1 MCSKPATF
9 HRILER
15 NPVPAFKRAFRL
27 IRTTIALGLLLTF
40 FCGQSFALNPDDR
53 PADYSV
59 AHWDTENGLPHNSI
73 RQLFQSSDGYLWIG
87 TQAGLA
93 RFDGLNFTVFNRNNT
108 PAFTNSLITSL
119 AETPDG
125 SLWIGTAQDLVRYS
139 GGVFT
144 SYTQADGLKDRTI
157 NTLCVA
163 PDGSL
168 WIGGQSGV
176 TRWIGGKFLNDID
189 TSGHSTR
196 GMRNITLLDKNQMW
210 LGIGSEALRF
220 QNGKLTA
227 FSREQGLPDRQIQT
241 INEGPGGTIL
251 AVSQDGLF
259 RLENGRFSPLVQNAA
274 LSSPRISRTL
284 LDRAGNL
291 WIGTA
296 TGLDRY
302 HDGKVVP
309 YSDKFGRKLGV
320 VDALLEDREGCV
332 WAGTSEGLYR
342 LTDRRALSLTES
354 DGVPGSLVLAL
365 KESSDGSLWV
375 SSWGSGVVQF
385 KNGKITHYTVGA
397 PLSHETVTA
406 IYEAPGGVMW
416 FGNRGSSLDRLEN
429 GKVTT
434 FVYQSGVATS
444 RPVTAII
451 GDDHGTL
458 LLGIG
463 SRGLFTFR
471 DGAIIPVPEAR
482 ALSSATIWTFHR
494 SHDGRLF
501 MGTNAGLYERKT
513 DRTWEL
519 VPFPSLSPPLSVHD
533 ILETDGG
540 YWLATEGL
548 GLVRWQHGNVHT
560 YDAHRGMVDDTLF
573 TVLDDGEDSLWVSSA
588 RGLARVAK
596 KDLDAVDQGRA
607 TTVNCMTFGRSDGLA
622 SGSSSGNGNPGAIL
636 LKDGRILTATDK
648 GVAVTDPRRLR
659 LNKQPPTV
667 IVESVIADTRSMP
680 AAAAIV
686 LPAGTSRLEIRY
698 TALSLMAPQRLR
710 FRYQLEGADPQWI
723 EAASERRAYYT
734 NLSPGNYTFRVTA
747 SNSDGVWSETGAS
760 AKITVQPYFY
770 ETTGFRGVCIA
781 ALIAAVFLL
790 FWLRG
795 RNLKIKQ
802 LALQHANEELDQRV
816 RDRSAELFQSHGE
829 LQQREQLFRL
839 IFEHAPVGISWK
851 RADLGDCYHFNATF
865 RRILDLPSLTLPDFS
880 LLTGMLHPEDAP
892 RQAELAKRIESGQTN
907 AYTLEQRYLR
917 PDGEVVWGM
926 LSVAVIRDQQG
937 RVTQDIGILEDI
949 TARKKAERELAETYK
964 NLVEVSRTAGMAEV
978 ATGVLHNV
986 GNVLNSLNVSATVIG
1001 DGLRHSKVES
1011 FAKLSALIQEH
1022 STDLAAYLITD
1033 PKGRRIPEYV
1043 DSLASH
1049 FAAEQKRLIAET
1061 SALQQNVEHIKEIVA
1076 MQQTYATRISLS
1088 EALDPVTLMDDALR
1102 INSTG
1107 LARHNVRVARE
1118 FKDTGQLLGE
1128 KAKVIQILLNLIG
1141 NAKDACV
1148 SGGAPERLITLGI
1161 ERGDSGQV
1169 RLTVT
1174 DSGIGIAPEN
1184 LIQIFAHGFTT
1195 KPHGHGFGLHSAA
1208 NAAKEMNGALTVR
1221 SKGIGS
1227 GATFMLE
1234 LPSFSVAAT
1243 TANAAA

>member
-1 MCSKPATF
+1 MLTYIPEHAS
-9 HRILER
+9 
-15 NPVPAFKRAFRL
+15 VPGTNRRFSREWRGL
-27 IRTTIALGLLLTF
+27 ALGLLAA
-40 FCGQSFALNPDDR
+40 FCWGQSFALNPEDK

-59 AHWDTENGLPHNSI
+59 AHWDSENGLPHNSI
-73 RQLFQSSDGYLWIG
+73 KQLCQTKDGYLWIG

-93 RFDGLNFTVFNRNNT
+93 RFDGLNFTVFNRHNT
-108 PAFTNSLITSL
+108 PAFDSSQITSL
-119 AETPDG
+119 AETGDG
-125 SLWIGTAQDLVRYS
+125 SLWIGTSDGLVRYHAGTFS
-139 GGVFT
+139 A
-144 SYTQADGLKDRTI
+144 YTRADGVKDRTI
-157 NTLCVA
+157 NSLCVA
-163 PDGSL
+163 PDGTL
-168 WIGGQSGV
+168 WIGGHNGV
-176 TRWIGGKFLNDID
+176 TRWVNGKFVNDVG
-189 TSGHSTR
+189 TSGHSTL
-196 GMRNITLLDKNQMW
+196 GMRNITVVGKNQVW
-210 LGIGSEALRF
+210 LGVGTEALRF
-220 QNGKLTA
+220 QNGIMTA
-227 FSREQGLPDRQIQT
+227 FGREQGLPDQQIQT
-241 INEGPGGTIL
+241 ISAGPDGSIL
-251 AVSQDGLF
+251 AVTQNGLF
-259 RLENGRFSPLVQNAA
+259 QLKENRFAPLEQNTA
-274 LSSPRISRTL
+274 LSSQRISRTL
-284 LDRAGNL
+284 LDHAGNL

-296 TGLDRY
+296 SGLDRCY
-302 HDGKVVP
+302 HGHVVP
-309 YSDKFGRKLGV
+309 YADKFGRRLGV

-365 KESSDGSLWV
+365 KESTDGSLWV
-375 SSWGSGVVQF
+375 SSWGSGVARF
-385 KNGKITHYTVGA
+385 KNGEITRYSVGA

-416 FGNRGSSLDRLEN
+416 FGNRGCSLDRLEN

-434 FVYQSGVATS
+434 FIYQSGVATS

-451 GDDHGTL
+451 GDDNGTL

-471 DGAIIPVPEAR
+471 NGAITPVAEAR
-482 ALSSATIWTFHR
+482 ALSSATVWTFHR
-494 SHDGRLF
+494 SRDGRLF
-501 MGTNAGLYERKT
+501 MGTNAGLYERKA
-513 DRTWEL
+513 DRSWEL
-519 VPFPSLSPPLSVHD
+519 VPFPSLSSPLSVHD
-533 ILETDGG
+533 VLETDDG
-540 YWLATEGL
+540 YWLAAEGV
-548 GLVRWQHGNVHT
+548 GLIRWQHGSVHA
-560 YDAHRGMVDDTLF
+560 YDAHCGMVDDSLF

-648 GVAVTDPRRLR
+648 GVAITDPRRLR
-659 LNKQPPTV
+659 INKQPPTV
-667 IVESVIADTRSMP
+667 IVENVIGDTRSMP
-680 AAAAIV
+680 ATASIV

-723 EAASERRAYYT
+723 EAGSERRAYYT
-734 NLSPGNYTFRVTA
+734 HLSPGSYTFHVTA

-770 ETTGFRGVCIA
+770 ETTGFRTVCVA
-781 ALIAAVFLL
+781 TLLAAVFLL

-802 LALQHANEELDQRV
+802 LKLQRANDELDQRV
-816 RDRSAELFQSHGE
+816 RERTAELFQSHGE

-892 RQAELAKRIESGQTN
+892 RQAELAKRIESGQIN
-907 AYTLEQRYLR
+907 AYTLEQRYRR
-917 PDGEVVWGM
+917 PDGEIVWGM

-937 RVTQDIGILEDI
+937 RVTQDIGILEDV

-986 GNVLNSLNVSATVIG
+986 GNVLNSLNISATVIG

-1022 STDLAAYLITD
+1022 SADLAAYLVTD

-1043 DSLASH
+1043 DSLATH
-1049 FAAEQKRLIAET
+1049 FVAEQQRLIAET

-1088 EALDPVTLMDDALR
+1088 EPLDPTVLMEDALR

-1107 LARHNVRVARE
+1107 LARHNVRIARE
-1118 FKDTGQLLGE
+1118 FKDAGQLLGE

-1141 NAKDACV
+1141 NAKDACAAGNA
-1148 SGGAPERLITLGI
+1148 SDKLITLGI
-1161 ERGDSGQV
+1161 ERGDSGRV
-1169 RLTVT
+1169 RLTIS

-1184 LIQIFAHGFTT
+1184 LVRVFAHGFTT
-1195 KPHGHGFGLHSAA
+1195 KPDGHGFGLHSAA
-1208 NAAKEMNGALTVR
+1208 NAAKEMNGALTVQ
-1221 SKGIGS
+1221 SKGVGF
-1227 GATFMLE
+1227 GATFILE
-1234 LPSFSVAAT
+1234 LPGVPAAAVP
-1243 TANAAA
+1243 ANAAA